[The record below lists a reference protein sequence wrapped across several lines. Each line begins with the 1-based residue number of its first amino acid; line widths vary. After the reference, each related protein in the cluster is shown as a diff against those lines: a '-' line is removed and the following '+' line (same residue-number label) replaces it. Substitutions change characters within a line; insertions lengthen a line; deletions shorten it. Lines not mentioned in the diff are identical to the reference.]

1 MVERYQ
7 QVLDQKLIT
16 NLENHLASWTEKLHE
31 LLPEAPQDL
40 TIEWN
45 NRWLIPETG
54 TGGAT
59 LSKRKIELAFDP
71 TYDGNKED
79 KIVDLKGSYF
89 HEVFHT
95 VQGWT
100 FEDTAGKEISAI
112 DSAIYEGAA
121 TVFERDR
128 AKTKPLWGLKD
139 DDETMLKWLEEVRNL
154 PNDYDYRKYKFFDS
168 DTGRRWILYPVGTF
182 IVDQALENNPDI
194 VIEDMATI
202 SPVQILALA
211 KL

>member
-1 MVERYQ
+1 MDERYQ
-7 QVLDQKLIT
+7 PVLDTEHIT
-16 NLENHLASWTEKLHE
+16 NLENHLASWAEELHE
-31 LLPEAPQDL
+31 LLPEIPQGL

-59 LSKRKIELAFDP
+59 LTKHKIELAFDP
-71 TYDGNKED
+71 TYDGDKED
-79 KIVDLKGSYF
+79 QIVDLKGSHF
-89 HEVFHT
+89 HEAFHT

-128 AKTKPLWGLKD
+128 ANAKPLWGQKG

-154 PNDYDYRKYKFFDS
+154 PKGYDYRKYKFFDP
-168 DTGRRWILYPVGTF
+168 DTGRRWILYRVGTF
-182 IVDQALENNPDI
+182 IIDQALGNNPDI
-194 VIEDMATI
+194 AIEDLAAK
-202 SPVQILALA
+202 SLDEILALA